1 MLKKTFLIYLI
12 FYTYLHAEFID
23 DDLDGVAN
31 EDDLC
36 PNSQL
41 TEIVDSKGCGIKK
54 ITFKED
60 DHFDISVGYTYLKED
75 ANNSQRFQS
84 LSIDYYYKNFSIWLY
99 SSKYNSQNIENSF
112 DDLTLAVYHRWLYP
126 SYNIKMGF
134 GSYIPY
140 NSNGGNKTDY
150 FVTIKGMKYT
160 KKYNFIAEYQYT
172 FMYDNTT
179 QNSNRLTL
187 SVGYNLTS
195 KSYSSISYSKQTSI
209 YKNEKNINNITLY
222 YSHFWNSN
230 WFITGEIVKGLSSSS
245 VDYST
250 SLSIGYYF

>member
-1 MLKKTFLIYLI
+1 MKKILFTLFVFCI
-12 FYTYLHAEFID
+12 YLHAEIID
-23 DDLDGVAN
+23 GDLDGVAN

-36 PNSQL
+36 PNSKL
-41 TEIVDSKGCGIKK
+41 TEIVDSKGCAIKNL
-54 ITFKED
+54 TFKED

-75 ANNSQRFQS
+75 DNYSQQLQS

-112 DDLTLAVYHRWLYP
+112 DDLTVGVYHRWSYP
-126 SYNIKMGF
+126 SYGIKAGL

-140 NSNGGNKTDY
+140 NSNSGNKTDY
-150 FVTIKGMKYT
+150 FVMIKGIKYV
-160 KKYNFIAEYQYT
+160 KQYNFIAEYQYT
-172 FMYDNTT
+172 LMYDNST

-187 SVGYNLTS
+187 SIGYNLTS
-195 KSYSSISYSKQTSI
+195 KSYTSVSYSEQTSV
-209 YKNEKNINNITLY
+209 YKDEKNINNTTLY
-222 YSHFWNSN
+222 YSHFWNSH
-230 WFITGEIVKGLSSSS
+230 WFITGEILKGLSSSS